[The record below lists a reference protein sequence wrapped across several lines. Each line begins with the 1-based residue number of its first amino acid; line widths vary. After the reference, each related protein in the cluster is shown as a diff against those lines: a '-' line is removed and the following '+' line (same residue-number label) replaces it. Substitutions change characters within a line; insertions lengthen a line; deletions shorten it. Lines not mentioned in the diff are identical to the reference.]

1 MRRAANRRQYSRIAA
16 VPHATPDSNR
26 STRPLVVNVSQGGA
40 CLWLNTAAPIE
51 QDLVLRFEREGQT
64 HQLQSQIIWS
74 RRCTSTFTRSKLPRD
89 KGWLAGI
96 AFAAS
101 DSDFLTSDIPH
112 NILRA
117 DDTKISFIDRSDK
130 TAGNDSAVELHRE
143 PDSEQETL
151 AVTALTEASIP
162 GLAAATKDLVPV
174 FAKHFSDVRLIYTR
188 DRLEI
193 SASFRPLPQAQS
205 AEAELQNQP
214 AIQAMQSAS
223 DRVAQPAPE
232 EVVQPAPEEAVQAA
246 REELVRPAREEVVQ
260 PAPEAVVQQSAAEP
274 AKFPATIRSKRV
286 RIAMAGLLVVILGG
300 TLPGILQ
307 KPDNAPEATE
317 SSVDRQNTPG
327 WGVSMDDVLLDG
339 WIEVKTRF
347 DLPVSTVRSVIQI
360 MQANDKYPSAHDLHD
375 LAKYPAQA
383 GRAFSLLAGSQSATG
398 ATLNIRDLKDD
409 LESRLMAG
417 ARFPDEAPGGR
428 YSSLQRELYNNVVVL
443 GVIDLFYRHQDGPV
457 VKAVLGAIRHDGPQ
471 QPHKQD
477 V

>member
-1 MRRAANRRQYSRIAA
+1 MRRAANQRQYSRIAT
-16 VPHATPDSNR
+16 VPHATRESNR

-40 CLWLNTAAPIE
+40 CLWFNTGAPTE
-51 QDLVLRFEREGQT
+51 QDLVLRFECDGQT

-74 RRCTSTFTRSKLPRD
+74 RRRTSTFTRSKLPRD

-96 AFAAS
+96 TFAAS
-101 DSDFLTSDIPH
+101 DSEFLSTDFPH

-117 DDTKISFIDRSDK
+117 DDTKISFIDRSDM
-130 TAGNDSAVELHRE
+130 TARNDSTVELHQE
-143 PDSEQETL
+143 PNSEQETL
-151 AVTALTEASIP
+151 GIAGLTEASIP
-162 GLAAATKDLVPV
+162 GIATATKDLVPV
-174 FAKHFSDVRLIYTR
+174 FAKHFSDVRLICTR

-193 SASFRPLPQAQS
+193 SASFRPPSQAQP
-205 AEAELQNQP
+205 AEAEVQNQP
-214 AIQAMQSAS
+214 AIAPMQFAPG
-223 DRVAQPAPE
+223 RTEQPAPAEVMQPAREKVLQPAPE
-232 EVVQPAPEEAVQAA
+232 QSVQPSVTEPEKSPV
-246 REELVRPAREEVVQ
+246 
-260 PAPEAVVQQSAAEP
+260 
-274 AKFPATIRSKRV
+274 TIGSKRG
-286 RIAMAGLLVVILGG
+286 RIAIASLLVVVLGG
-300 TLPGILQ
+300 FLLGVSQ
-307 KPDNAPEATE
+307 KPDSEPEG
-317 SSVDRQNTPG
+317 SVSTVARQSTPE
-327 WGVSMDDVLLDG
+327 WGVSLDDVLLDG

-383 GRAFSLLAGSQSATG
+383 GRAFSLLAASQSATG
-398 ATLNIRDLKDD
+398 ATFSIRDLKDD

-443 GVIDLFYRHQDGPV
+443 GVIDLFYRHQDEPA
-457 VKAVLGAIRHDGPQ
+457 VKAVLGAIRHDRPQ